1 MNEIYLYILQIFKV
15 QCQYIALN
23 KISNTGK
30 TKWKSQNETN

>member
-1 MNEIYLYILQIFKV
+1 MNEIYLYILQIINL
-15 QCQYIALN
+15 QCQNIALN